1 MVILTGKPVSQI
13 PELLSRFQREVKAR
27 WDDRL
32 PSCGISYGWAS
43 AAFSAEAPLTVE
55 DLTRLQA
62 EADRSLYQRKQ
73 ERKAGR

>member
-1 MVILTGKPVSQI
+1 M
-13 PELLSRFQREVKAR
+13 KAR

-43 AAFSAEAPLTVE
+43 AAFSAEAPLTAE

-62 EADRSLYQRKQ
+62 EADRSLYQQKQ